1 MERRGASMER
11 LACTLRRE
19 ESYSRWGLAGGGHV
33 HTEPEGV
40 GAVRNLGVWKRWSV
54 AMAGIAV
61 VGTFA
66 TVALGSVGLGFT
78 PTSLVTANVPDNVR
92 VNADGIKFKTDG
104 PTDVRVQRID
114 IAAGGV
120 SGWHHHPGIVIVSVA
135 SGDVTFTNADCAAT
149 TYGPGLPAG
158 SAFIE
163 SGTDP
168 GQASSVGGATV
179 YATFVAPQA
188 SPPVFRIED
197 AAQPQ
202 PCVPPTHGGGD
213 DSGGG
218 EGD

>member
-1 MERRGASMER
+1 
-11 LACTLRRE
+11 
-19 ESYSRWGLAGGGHV
+19 
-33 HTEPEGV
+33 
-40 GAVRNLGVWKRWSV
+40 
-54 AMAGIAV
+54 V

-66 TVALGSVGLGFT
+66 AVALGSVGVGFT
-78 PTSLVTANVPDNVR
+78 PTNLVTANIAGDVSAK
-92 VNADGIKFKTDG
+92 ADGIKLRTDG

-135 SGDVTFTNADCAAT
+135 SGDVTFTNADCSAT

-163 SGTDP
+163 SGTEP

-202 PCVPPTHGGGD
+202 PCVPPTGGDSDDDGGGHD
-213 DSGGG
+213 
-218 EGD
+218 